1 MSLHRLDE
9 ILDLSERM
17 LHCAQAGEWDRVQ
30 WLEARR
36 QRYIDEC
43 FPLDEP
49 IPDPARV
56 KARLEKIIDL
66 DRRVVAL
73 AEATRGSVVEEAMAL
88 RRGRA
93 ATAAYGQAGG

>member
-9 ILDLSERM
+9 ILDLSQRM
-17 LHCAQAGEWDRVQ
+17 LRFAEAGEWDRVQ

-49 IPDPARV
+49 VPEPAKV
-56 KARLEKIIDL
+56 KVRLEKIIEL